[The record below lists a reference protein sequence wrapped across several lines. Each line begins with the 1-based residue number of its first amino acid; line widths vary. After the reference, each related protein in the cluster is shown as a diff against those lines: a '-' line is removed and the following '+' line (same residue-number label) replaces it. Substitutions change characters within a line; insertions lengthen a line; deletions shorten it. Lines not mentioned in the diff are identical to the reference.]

1 MTKRT
6 LLTKADRQS
15 QLNQIEKIM
24 KNLFENLDVTAD
36 IAGVIADRWVQVDI
50 SGEDEGIATNYIS
63 REIGFCPER
72 IGEVDRFATLKG
84 YVTNTEDAKEG
95 LIVDIGVYE
104 PTAANARI
112 PLNHLRAQLADGKAL
127 EFNRIAEIYGLSRDL
142 PIEVKVKNLDPQ
154 GNYFEAELA
163 KEQIS
168 KYKLWIESLM
178 DRLIV
183 IGATKAEIHRALNY
197 SGLKRDIIEAES
209 LGIFEHTLTCK
220 LGTDA
225 VGLIPTIGRSLRN
238 ARIIAFNSRENE
250 QSLISLKP

>member
-6 LLTKADRQS
+6 LLTKTDRQI

-24 KNLFENLDVTAD
+24 KDRFENLDVSVD

-84 YVTNTEDAKEG
+84 YLTNTEDAKEG
-95 LIVDIGVYE
+95 LTVDIGVYE
-104 PTAANARI
+104 PITANARV
-112 PLNHLRAQLADGKAL
+112 PVDHLRAQLADGKAL
-127 EFNRIAEIYGLSRDL
+127 EFNRIAEIYGFIRDL
-142 PIEVKVKNLDPQ
+142 PIEVKVKNLNQQKD
-154 GNYFEAELA
+154 YFEAELA
-163 KEQIS
+163 REQIS

-197 SGLKRDIIEAES
+197 TGLRRDIIGAES
-209 LGIFEHTLTCK
+209 LGIFEHALTCK

-238 ARIIAFNSRENE
+238 KRIIAFNSRKNMRN
-250 QSLISLKP
+250 LTSLKP

>member
-24 KNLFENLDVTAD
+24 KNLFENLDVSVD

-84 YVTNTEDAKEG
+84 YLTNTEDAKEG
-95 LIVDIGVYE
+95 LTVDIGVYE
-104 PTAANARI
+104 PITANARV
-112 PLNHLRAQLADGKAL
+112 PVDHLRAQLADGKAL
-127 EFNRIAEIYGLSRDL
+127 EFNRIAEIYGFIRDL
-142 PIEVKVKNLDPQ
+142 PIEVKVKNLNQQKD
-154 GNYFEAELA
+154 YFEAELA
-163 KEQIS
+163 REQIS

-197 SGLKRDIIEAES
+197 TGLRRDIIGAES
-209 LGIFEHTLTCK
+209 LGIFEHALTCK

-238 ARIIAFNSRENE
+238 KRIIAFNSRKNMRN
-250 QSLISLKP
+250 LTSLKP